1 MHKGVPLDAK
11 VATKYRSLVGALQ
24 YLILTRP
31 DLVFSINKVCQFLH
45 APISDHMAVVKRILP
60 YVKGTIRLGIKI
72 RKDSSLR
79 VNAFSDVDWAGFLD
93 DKCSTGGFAI
103 YLGSNLVLWSARKQA
118 TVSRSST
125 EAENKFLANATADVI
140 WYKQLCRNW
149 EFLSLG

>member
-31 DLVFSINKVCQFLH
+31 DLAFSVNKVYQFLH
-45 APISDHMAVVKRILP
+45 APISDHMTVVKKILP

-79 VNAFSDVDWAGFLD
+79 VNAFSEVD
-93 DKCSTGGFAI
+93 
-103 YLGSNLVLWSARKQA
+103 
-118 TVSRSST
+118 
-125 EAENKFLANATADVI
+125 
-140 WYKQLCRNW
+140 
-149 EFLSLG
+149 